1 MVNIAITGKGI
12 ISAIGNNTQE
22 VLQSLK
28 GKCSGIGEMRYL
40 ESVHH
45 ELPVGEV
52 KLTNDEMKTIM
63 DIPEEKEVSRTTLMG
78 MIAVRQAIQDAR
90 INGNANRNVN
100 RNERI
105 TFINGTTVGG
115 MDVTEKWFNSFAE
128 SDEHIGCLK
137 SHDCGS
143 CTQDIAAASGIFT
156 DCTTVSTACSS
167 AANAIILGARLLKAG
182 MADIVVAGG
191 TEALSRFHLNGFNS
205 LMILDQERCRPFDDT
220 RAGLN
225 LGEGAAYIVME
236 TEEHAR
242 KRHADINAFLTGYGN
257 ACDAYHQTASSD
269 NGEGA
274 YRAMSEA
281 LAMACLDI
289 KDIDYVNAHGTGTP
303 NNDLSESM
311 ALKRTNCN
319 APISSTKAFTGHA
332 TSAAG
337 AIEAVICLL
346 AMRHHFIPAN
356 ICWKNKMTDGIIPCM
371 GKENVTLRHVL
382 SNSFGFGGNDSA
394 LIFSQESVSAG
405 LPAGDLSST
414 DDNKVIVAH
423 KVEINNEEQLAD
435 IKRYVKPIEARR
447 MGKIMKSSL
456 LSSLQVLEKAGI
468 STPDAIITAT
478 AMGSLEYSE
487 NLLHQLTE
495 EGETTLKPTWFMQS
509 THNTIGSN
517 IAIWTKC
524 HGYNTTYSHGTQS
537 LEWAMRDAELLL
549 RSGKVKNVLVG
560 LHDETTAEYRSLME
574 RLDVPSSP
582 AIHSVAMILSTG
594 KGFQRERERER

>member
-1 MVNIAITGKGI
+1 M
-12 ISAIGNNTQE
+12 
-22 VLQSLK
+22 
-28 GKCSGIGEMRYL
+28 
-40 ESVHH
+40 
-45 ELPVGEV
+45 
-52 KLTNDEMKTIM
+52 
-63 DIPEEKEVSRTTLMG
+63 
-78 MIAVRQAIQDAR
+78 
-90 INGNANRNVN
+90 
-100 RNERI
+100 
-105 TFINGTTVGG
+105 
-115 MDVTEKWFNSFAE
+115 
-128 SDEHIGCLK
+128 
-137 SHDCGS
+137 
-143 CTQDIAAASGIFT
+143 
-156 DCTTVSTACSS
+156 
-167 AANAIILGARLLKAG
+167 
-182 MADIVVAGG
+182 
-191 TEALSRFHLNGFNS
+191 
-205 LMILDQERCRPFDDT
+205 
-220 RAGLN
+220 
-225 LGEGAAYIVME
+225 
-236 TEEHAR
+236 
-242 KRHADINAFLTGYGN
+242 
-257 ACDAYHQTASSD
+257 
-269 NGEGA
+269 
-274 YRAMSEA
+274 
-281 LAMACLDI
+281 
-289 KDIDYVNAHGTGTP
+289 
-303 NNDLSESM
+303 
-311 ALKRTNCN
+311 
-319 APISSTKAFTGHA
+319 
-332 TSAAG
+332 
-337 AIEAVICLL
+337 
-346 AMRHHFIPAN
+346 
-356 ICWKNKMTDGIIPCM
+356 
-371 GKENVTLRHVL
+371 
-382 SNSFGFGGNDSA
+382 
-394 LIFSQESVSAG
+394 SAG

-582 AIHSVAMILSTG
+582 ASHSVAMILSTG